1 MKNLITPIVHGN
13 GTSKS
18 ALLEQQLEI
27 MNNLRGALKAMREA
41 TPNGRDYYPVSAD
54 AVVEARDAFNERYN
68 AINQIFA
75 DFEKIALEIHKQ

>member
-1 MKNLITPIVHGN
+1 MKNLIAPIIHGN

-27 MNNLRGALKAMREA
+27 MNNLRKVMKAMRDA

-54 AVVEARDAFNERYN
+54 LAIEARDAFNERYN
-68 AINQIFA
+68 MINQIFT